1 MPLAGLK
8 TQAAL
13 LRACGIALVDFGV
26 VVATGDREPAAAGDG
41 ELASAGDGELATAG
55 VGEPAAVGL
64 VTIAVGLETRP
75 QAATADSRT
84 RTIKCLVN
92 RMSWEG

>member
-1 MPLAGLK
+1 MALAGLK

-13 LRACGIALVDFGV
+13 LRGCGIALVDFGV
-26 VVATGDREPAAAGDG
+26 AVATGDREPAVAGDG
-41 ELASAGDGELATAG
+41 ELAGAG

-75 QAATADSRT
+75 QPATTDSRT
-84 RTIKCLVN
+84 RTINCLVN